1 METIP
6 PYLIILILILVIL
19 PSCITIYLRW
29 QLYQNLIDL
38 EKQVRRLI
46 DLNTAGNKPRIIEKL
61 ETRFEVASRNLEQVN
76 TGALIN
82 QIYSQEKLGQIT
94 YDQIEYLCRLL
105 PNLLLA
111 FGLLGT
117 FLGITINLSSL
128 SQALNQTST
137 NNISN
142 LVQELQQPLQGMS
155 IAFVTSLTG
164 LLFSAVITV
173 ISWVKN
179 TSFAKYR
186 LINCLEDYLDNI
198 YQPQL
203 QGDTRLD
210 KIVNRMVQQQD
221 EFLTNFGKTV
231 REAVESSMG
240 RVAQQMIEG
249 NNSATKL
256 AKQVYEQFY
265 NAAGT
270 INSAATRFDQAM
282 EALSKNSEVFAQA
295 AKTFE
300 KSDFP
305 KKLSTATTQLST
317 TQEKFTRSA
326 TSLAETMSMLLSCIQ
341 ELTDLGKGIKTLN
354 ETSID
359 VLELNQNNQQSLKE
373 IIPQLQQGANT
384 LSRTLSKIDKL
395 EQKIT
400 DKADSLEKV
409 DTSLVQLLGVVR
421 SYTEGVSLGIESFA
435 DRINSTVCQ
444 QINSNNQKFDKL
456 TIEFKNI
463 ITKNHIESIENY
475 QELGARFLDKLTT
488 NNLTMYQEVVATQIQ
503 QCIKQLQEMKQL
515 IAQSK

>member
-1 METIP
+1 
-6 PYLIILILILVIL
+6 
-19 PSCITIYLRW
+19 
-29 QLYQNLIDL
+29 
-38 EKQVRRLI
+38 
-46 DLNTAGNKPRIIEKL
+46 
-61 ETRFEVASRNLEQVN
+61 
-76 TGALIN
+76 
-82 QIYSQEKLGQIT
+82 
-94 YDQIEYLCRLL
+94 
-105 PNLLLA
+105 
-111 FGLLGT
+111 LGT

-128 SQALNQTST
+128 SQTLNQTSA
-137 NNISN
+137 NNISK

-164 LLFSAVITV
+164 LLFSAIITV

-203 QGDTRLD
+203 QGETRLD

-240 RVAQQMIEG
+240 RVAQQIIEG

-256 AKQVYEQFY
+256 AKQVYEEFY

-282 EALSKNSEVFAQA
+282 EALSKNSEVFTQA

-305 KKLSTATTQLST
+305 QRLSTATTQLST
-317 TQEKFTRSA
+317 TQENFTRSA
-326 TSLAETMSMLLSCIQ
+326 TSLAETMSVLLSCIQ

-359 VLELNQNNQQSLKE
+359 VLALHQNNQQSLTE
-373 IIPQLQQGANT
+373 IIPQLKQGANS

-409 DTSLVQLLGVVR
+409 DTSLVQLVAVVR
-421 SYTEGVSLGIESFA
+421 SYTEAVSLGIESLGE
-435 DRINSTVCQ
+435 RVNSTVSQ
-444 QINSNNQKFDKL
+444 QINSHHQNFDKL
-456 TIEFKNI
+456 TIELKNI
-463 ITKNHIESIENY
+463 VTKNNIESVENY
-475 QELGARFLDKLTT
+475 QELGARFIDELTT
-488 NNLTMYQEVVATQIQ
+488 NNRTVYQEVVATQIQ
-503 QCIKQLQEMKQL
+503 QCIQQLQEMKQL

>member
-6 PYLIILILILVIL
+6 PYLILLILIFVFL

-29 QLYQNLIDL
+29 RLYQNLIDL

-46 DLNTAGNKPRIIEKL
+46 DLNIAGNKPRIIEKL

-82 QIYSQEKLGQIT
+82 QIYSQEKLGKIT

-128 SQALNQTST
+128 SQTLNETSA
-137 NNISN
+137 NNINN
-142 LVQELQQPLQGMS
+142 LIQELRQPLQGMS

-164 LLFSAVITV
+164 LFFSAIITV
-173 ISWVKN
+173 ICWIKN

-198 YQPQL
+198 YQPQV

-240 RVAQQMIEG
+240 RVAQQMLEG
-249 NNSATKL
+249 NREATKL

-282 EALSKNSEVFAQA
+282 DALSRNSEVFTQA

-305 KKLSTATTQLST
+305 QKLSTATTQLST
-317 TQEKFTRSA
+317 TQEKFARSA
-326 TSLAETMSMLLSCIQ
+326 TSLAGTMGMLLSCIQ
-341 ELTDLGKGIKTLN
+341 ELSDLGKGIKTLN

-359 VLELNQNNQQSLKE
+359 VLALHQNNQQSLKE

-384 LSRTLSKIDKL
+384 LSKTLSKIEKL

-409 DTSLVQLLGVVR
+409 DTSLVQLLAVVR
-421 SYTEGVSLGIESFA
+421 SYTEGVSLAIESLG
-435 DRINSTVCQ
+435 DRINSTFSQ
-444 QINSNNQKFDKL
+444 QMNSNNEKLGARFTEGIDKL
-456 TIEFKNI
+456 TI
-463 ITKNHIESIENY
+463 
-475 QELGARFLDKLTT
+475 
-488 NNLTMYQEVVATQIQ
+488 NNRTMYQEVVATQIQ
-503 QCIKQLQEMKQL
+503 QCVKQLQEMKQL